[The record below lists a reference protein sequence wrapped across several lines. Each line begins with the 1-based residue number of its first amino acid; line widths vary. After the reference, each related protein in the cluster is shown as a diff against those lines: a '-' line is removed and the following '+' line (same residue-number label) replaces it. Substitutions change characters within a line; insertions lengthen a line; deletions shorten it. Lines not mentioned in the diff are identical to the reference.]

1 MPITK
6 TNGNIGQS
14 IHGNIRKYYGLL
26 TVLCVI
32 LGFTFPQFSVLSP
45 YVSILLAILVFS
57 MIIEHRVSD
66 FTRIVNHPKKVLALI
81 VSNLVLYPVIGI
93 LFSYFFLPSQ
103 DIYVGII
110 LLCFAPSPVVAAL
123 WTELS
128 KGDGAISVTTALF
141 SMMLS
146 IFTYPVILYFMGIAS
161 PDLAVS
167 IFKLLAL
174 SIFAPAAIALFLRL
188 EEDKYVPALKNRRFL
203 RDFQTCEKSKIFH
216 GHKTLGFVGPKIV
229 FLSAKDTIT
238 LTSSFVSLIII
249 IIAIAHMVS
258 NVMSNKFSLILLMS
272 IFIIVL
278 LIAGFAYGYILG
290 KLFKTP
296 KRDSIPLLYSSSMRD
311 GIIPLSVAITYFSS
325 SSTIASTVLLI
336 VMPFLVTGVYYILR
350 R

>member
-1 MPITK
+1 MPITR

-14 IHGNIRKYYGLL
+14 LHGNIRKYYGLL

-45 YVSILLAILVFS
+45 YVSILLAVLVFS
-57 MIIEHRVSD
+57 MVIEHKVSD

-81 VSNLVLYPVIGI
+81 ISNLVLYPIIGI
-93 LFSYFFLPSQ
+93 LFSCFFLPPQ

-128 KGDGAISVTTALF
+128 NGDGTISVTTALF

-146 IFTYPVILYFMGIAS
+146 IFIYPIILYFMGIAS

-174 SIFAPAAIALFLRL
+174 SIFAPAAIALFLRV
-188 EEDKYVPALKNRRFL
+188 EEDKYIPAKN
-203 RDFQTCEKSKIFH
+203 
-216 GHKTLGFVGPKIV
+216 
-229 FLSAKDTIT
+229 TIT
-238 LTSSFVSLIII
+238 LLSSFVSLIII
-249 IIAIAHMVS
+249 VIAIAHMVS
-258 NVMSNKFSLILLMS
+258 NVMSNEFSLILLLGL
-272 IFIIVL
+272 FIIVL
-278 LIAGFAYGYILG
+278 LMAGFGYGYILS

-296 KRDSIPLLYSSSMRD
+296 KKESIPFLYSSSMRD

-336 VMPFLVTGVYYILR
+336 VMPFLVTGVYLSLIHI
-350 R
+350 

>member
-1 MPITK
+1 MPVTRVK
-6 TNGNIGQS
+6 GNTVKS

-45 YVSILLAILVFS
+45 YVSILLAVLVFS
-57 MIIEHRVSD
+57 MVIEHKISD
-66 FTRIVNHPKKVLALI
+66 FTRIINHPKKVLAII

-93 LFSYFFLPSQ
+93 LFSYFFLPPQ

-128 KGDGAISVTTALF
+128 KGDGTISVTTALF

-146 IFTYPVILYFMGIAS
+146 IVVYPLILYFMGIAS
-161 PDLAVS
+161 FDLAIS

-188 EEDKYVPALKNRRFL
+188 EEDRYVPAKN
-203 RDFQTCEKSKIFH
+203 
-216 GHKTLGFVGPKIV
+216 
-229 FLSAKDTIT
+229 TIT
-238 LTSSFVSLIII
+238 LASSFVSLLIVV
-249 IIAIAHMVS
+249 IAIAHMAS
-258 NVMSNKFSLILLMS
+258 NVMFNEFNLILMIGVLVV
-272 IFIIVL
+272 VL
-278 LIAGFAYGYILG
+278 LITGFGYGYILG
-290 KLFKTP
+290 KLFKVQ
-296 KRDSIPLLYSSSMRD
+296 KKDSISFLYSSSMRD
-311 GIIPLSVAITYFSS
+311 GIIPLSVGITYFSS
-325 SSTIASTVLLI
+325 NSTVASTVLLI
-336 VMPFLVTGVYYILR
+336 VMPFLVAGVYYILR

>member
-1 MPITK
+1 MPVTK

-14 IHGNIRKYYGLL
+14 LHGNIRKYYGLL

-45 YVSILLAILVFS
+45 YVSILLAVLVFS
-57 MIIEHRVSD
+57 MVIEHKVSD
-66 FTRIVNHPKKVLALI
+66 FTRIVNHPKNVLALI
-81 VSNLVLYPVIGI
+81 ISNLVLYPVIGI
-93 LFSYFFLPSQ
+93 LFSYFFLPPQ

-128 KGDGAISVTTALF
+128 NGDGTISVTTALF

-146 IFTYPVILYFMGIAS
+146 IFIYPVILYFMGIAS
-161 PDLAVS
+161 PDLALS

-174 SIFAPAAIALFLRL
+174 SIFAPAAIALFLRV
-188 EEDKYVPALKNRRFL
+188 EEDKYIPAKNM
-203 RDFQTCEKSKIFH
+203 
-216 GHKTLGFVGPKIV
+216 
-229 FLSAKDTIT
+229 IT
-238 LTSSFVSLIII
+238 LLSSFVSLIII

-258 NVMSNKFSLILLMS
+258 NVMSNEFSLILLLS
-272 IFIIVL
+272 IFVIVL
-278 LIAGFAYGYILG
+278 LIAGFGYGYILG

-296 KRDSIPLLYSSSMRD
+296 KKDSISFLYSSSMRD

>member
-6 TNGNIGQS
+6 TDGNIGQS

-45 YVSILLAILVFS
+45 YISILLAILVFS
-57 MIIEHRVSD
+57 MVIEHKVSD
-66 FTRIVNHPKKVLALI
+66 FTRIANHPKKVFAI
-81 VSNLVLYPVIGI
+81 IISNLVLYPFIGL
-93 LFSYFFLPSQ
+93 LFGYFFLPSN

-128 KGDGAISVTTALF
+128 NGDGAISVTTALF

-146 IFTYPVILYFMGIAS
+146 IFTYPIILYFMGIAS
-161 PDLAVS
+161 PDLAIS

-174 SIFAPAAIALFLRL
+174 SIFAPAVIALFLRL
-188 EEDKYVPALKNRRFL
+188 EENNHVPALKN
-203 RDFQTCEKSKIFH
+203 
-216 GHKTLGFVGPKIV
+216 FVFGAPKIV
-229 FLSAKDTIT
+229 RFLSAKNTIT
-238 LTSSFVSLIII
+238 LISSFVSLIII
-249 IIAIAHMVS
+249 VIAIANMVS
-258 NVMSNKFSLILLMS
+258 KVMSNEFSLILMIGL
-272 IFIIVL
+272 FVIIL
-278 LIAGFAYGYILG
+278 LIAGFGYGYLLG
-290 KLFKTP
+290 KLFKTH
-296 KRDSIPLLYSSSMRD
+296 KKDSIPFLYSSSMRD

-325 SSTIASTVLLI
+325 NSTIASTVLLI
-336 VMPFLVTGVYYILR
+336 IMPFLVTGVYYILR

>member
-6 TNGNIGQS
+6 TDGNIGQS

-45 YVSILLAILVFS
+45 YISILLAILVFS
-57 MIIEHRVSD
+57 MVIEHKVSD
-66 FTRIVNHPKKVLALI
+66 FTRIANHPKKVFAI
-81 VSNLVLYPVIGI
+81 IISNLVLYPFIGL
-93 LFSYFFLPSQ
+93 LFGYFFLPSN

-128 KGDGAISVTTALF
+128 NGDGAISVTTALF

-146 IFTYPVILYFMGIAS
+146 IFTYPIILYFMGIAS
-161 PDLAVS
+161 PDLAIS

-188 EEDKYVPALKNRRFL
+188 EENKHVPSKN
-203 RDFQTCEKSKIFH
+203 
-216 GHKTLGFVGPKIV
+216 
-229 FLSAKDTIT
+229 TIT
-238 LTSSFVSLIII
+238 LISSFVSLIII
-249 IIAIAHMVS
+249 VIAIANMVS
-258 NVMSNKFSLILLMS
+258 KVMSNEFSLILMIGL
-272 IFIIVL
+272 FVIIL
-278 LIAGFAYGYILG
+278 LIAGFGYGYLLG
-290 KLFKTP
+290 KLFKTH
-296 KRDSIPLLYSSSMRD
+296 KKDSIPFLYSSSMRD

-325 SSTIASTVLLI
+325 NSTIASTVLLI
-336 VMPFLVTGVYYILR
+336 IMPFLVTGVYYILR

>member
-1 MPITK
+1 MPVTK

-14 IHGNIRKYYGLL
+14 LHGNIRKYYGLL

-57 MIIEHRVSD
+57 MVIEHKVSD
-66 FTRIVNHPKKVLALI
+66 FTRILNHPKKVLALI
-81 VSNLVLYPVIGI
+81 ISNFVLYPVIGI
-93 LFSYFFLPSQ
+93 LFSYFFLPPQ

-123 WTELS
+123 WAELS
-128 KGDGAISVTTALF
+128 NGDGTISVTTALF

-146 IFTYPVILYFMGIAS
+146 IFIYPIILYFMGIAS

-174 SIFAPAAIALFLRL
+174 SIFAPAAIALFLRV
-188 EEDKYVPALKNRRFL
+188 EEDKYIPARN
-203 RDFQTCEKSKIFH
+203 
-216 GHKTLGFVGPKIV
+216 
-229 FLSAKDTIT
+229 TIT
-238 LTSSFVSLIII
+238 LLSSFVSLIII
-249 IIAIAHMVS
+249 VIAIAHMVS
-258 NVMSNKFSLILLMS
+258 NVRSNEFNLILLLG
-272 IFIIVL
+272 IFVIVL
-278 LIAGFAYGYILG
+278 LISGFGYGYILG

-296 KRDSIPLLYSSSMRD
+296 KKDSISFLYSSSMRD

>member
-6 TNGNIGQS
+6 TEGNIRKT

-26 TVLCVI
+26 AVLCVI
-32 LGFTFPQFSVLSP
+32 LGFIFPQFSVLSP
-45 YVSILLAILVFS
+45 YVPVLLAILVFS
-57 MIIEHRVSD
+57 MVIEHKVSD
-66 FTRIVNHPKKVLALI
+66 FTRIVNHPKKVLALT
-81 VSNLVLYPVIGI
+81 VSNFIIYPIIGV
-93 LFSYFFLPSQ
+93 LFSYFFLPPQ

-128 KGDGAISVTTALF
+128 NGDGAISVTTALF

-146 IFTYPVILYFMGIAS
+146 IFIYPIILYFMGIAS
-161 PDLAVS
+161 SDLAVS

-174 SIFAPAAIALFLRL
+174 SIFAPAAIALFLRV
-188 EEDKYVPALKNRRFL
+188 EEEKYIPALKN
-203 RDFQTCEKSKIFH
+203 
-216 GHKTLGFVGPKIV
+216 FVFGAPKIV
-229 FLSAKDTIT
+229 FLSAKNTIT
-238 LTSSFVSLIII
+238 LISSFVSLIII

-258 NVMSNKFSLILLMS
+258 KVMSNEFSLILLIG
-272 IFIIVL
+272 IFVIIL
-278 LIAGFAYGYILG
+278 LTAGFGYGYILG
-290 KLFKTP
+290 KLFKAP
-296 KRDSIPLLYSSSMRD
+296 KKDNIPLLYSSSMRD

-336 VMPFLVTGVYYILR
+336 VMPFLVAGVYYILR

>member
-1 MPITK
+1 MPVTK

-14 IHGNIRKYYGLL
+14 LHGNIRKYYGLL

-45 YVSILLAILVFS
+45 YVSILLAVLVFS
-57 MIIEHRVSD
+57 MVIEHKVSD

-81 VSNLVLYPVIGI
+81 ISNLVLYPVIGI
-93 LFSYFFLPSQ
+93 LFSYFFLPPQ

-128 KGDGAISVTTALF
+128 NGDGTISVTTALF

-146 IFTYPVILYFMGIAS
+146 IFIYPVILYFMGIAS
-161 PDLAVS
+161 PDLALS

-174 SIFAPAAIALFLRL
+174 SIFAPAAIALFLRV
-188 EEDKYVPALKNRRFL
+188 EEDKYIPAKN
-203 RDFQTCEKSKIFH
+203 
-216 GHKTLGFVGPKIV
+216 
-229 FLSAKDTIT
+229 TIT
-238 LTSSFVSLIII
+238 LLSSFVSLIII

-258 NVMSNKFSLILLMS
+258 NVMSNEFNLILLLS

-278 LIAGFAYGYILG
+278 LIAGFGYGYILG

-296 KRDSIPLLYSSSMRD
+296 KKDSISFLYSSSMRD

>member
-1 MPITK
+1 MPITR

-14 IHGNIRKYYGLL
+14 LHGNIRKYYGLL

-45 YVSILLAILVFS
+45 YVSILLAVLVFS
-57 MIIEHRVSD
+57 MVIEHKVSD

-81 VSNLVLYPVIGI
+81 VSNLVLYPIIGI
-93 LFSYFFLPSQ
+93 LFSYFFLPPQ

-128 KGDGAISVTTALF
+128 NGDGTISVTTALF

-146 IFTYPVILYFMGIAS
+146 IFIYPIILYFMGIAS

-174 SIFAPAAIALFLRL
+174 SIFAPAAIALFLRV
-188 EEDKYVPALKNRRFL
+188 EEDKYIPAKN
-203 RDFQTCEKSKIFH
+203 
-216 GHKTLGFVGPKIV
+216 
-229 FLSAKDTIT
+229 TIT
-238 LTSSFVSLIII
+238 LLSSFVSLIII
-249 IIAIAHMVS
+249 VIAIAHMVS
-258 NVMSNKFSLILLMS
+258 NVMSNEFSLILLLG

-278 LIAGFAYGYILG
+278 LMAGFGYGYILS

-296 KRDSIPLLYSSSMRD
+296 KKESIPFLYSSSMRD

>member
-1 MPITK
+1 MPITR

-14 IHGNIRKYYGLL
+14 LHGNIRKYYGLL

-57 MIIEHRVSD
+57 MVIEHKVSD
-66 FTRIVNHPKKVLALI
+66 FTRIVNHPQKVLALI
-81 VSNLVLYPVIGI
+81 ISNLVLYPVIGI
-93 LFSYFFLPSQ
+93 LFSYFFLPPQ

-128 KGDGAISVTTALF
+128 NGDGTISVTTALF

-146 IFTYPVILYFMGIAS
+146 IFIYPVILYFMGIAS

-174 SIFAPAAIALFLRL
+174 SIFAPAAIALFLRV
-188 EEDKYVPALKNRRFL
+188 EEDKYIPAKN
-203 RDFQTCEKSKIFH
+203 
-216 GHKTLGFVGPKIV
+216 
-229 FLSAKDTIT
+229 TIT
-238 LTSSFVSLIII
+238 LLSSFVSLIII
-249 IIAIAHMVS
+249 VIAIAHMAS
-258 NVMSNKFSLILLMS
+258 NVMSDEFNLILLLG
-272 IFIIVL
+272 IFVIVL
-278 LIAGFAYGYILG
+278 LMAGFGYGYILG

-296 KRDSIPLLYSSSMRD
+296 KKESIPFLYSSSMRD

>member
-1 MPITK
+1 MPVTK

-14 IHGNIRKYYGLL
+14 LHGNIRKYYGLL

-45 YVSILLAILVFS
+45 YVSILLAVLVFS
-57 MIIEHRVSD
+57 MVIEHKVSD

-81 VSNLVLYPVIGI
+81 ISNLVLYPVIGI
-93 LFSYFFLPSQ
+93 LFSYFFLPPQ

-128 KGDGAISVTTALF
+128 NGDGTISVTTALF

-146 IFTYPVILYFMGIAS
+146 IFIYPVILYFMGIAS

-174 SIFAPAAIALFLRL
+174 SIFAPAAIALFLRV
-188 EEDKYVPALKNRRFL
+188 EEDKYIPAKN
-203 RDFQTCEKSKIFH
+203 
-216 GHKTLGFVGPKIV
+216 
-229 FLSAKDTIT
+229 TIT
-238 LTSSFVSLIII
+238 LLSSFVSLIII

-258 NVMSNKFSLILLMS
+258 NVMSNEFSLILLLG
-272 IFIIVL
+272 IFVIVL
-278 LIAGFAYGYILG
+278 LIAGFGYGYILG

-296 KRDSIPLLYSSSMRD
+296 KKDSISFLYSSSMRD

>member
-1 MPITK
+1 MPVTK

-14 IHGNIRKYYGLL
+14 LHGNIRKYYGLL

-45 YVSILLAILVFS
+45 YVSILLAVLVFS
-57 MIIEHRVSD
+57 MVIEHKVSD

-81 VSNLVLYPVIGI
+81 ISNLVLYPVIGI
-93 LFSYFFLPSQ
+93 LFSYFFLPPQ

-128 KGDGAISVTTALF
+128 NGDGAISVTTALF

-146 IFTYPVILYFMGIAS
+146 IFIYPIILYFMGIAS
-161 PDLAVS
+161 PDLALS

-174 SIFAPAAIALFLRL
+174 SIFAPAAIALFLRV
-188 EEDKYVPALKNRRFL
+188 EEDKYIPAKNM
-203 RDFQTCEKSKIFH
+203 
-216 GHKTLGFVGPKIV
+216 
-229 FLSAKDTIT
+229 IT
-238 LTSSFVSLIII
+238 LLSSFVSLIII

-258 NVMSNKFSLILLMS
+258 NVMSNEFSLIFLLS
-272 IFIIVL
+272 IFVIVL
-278 LIAGFAYGYILG
+278 LIAGFGYGYILG

-296 KRDSIPLLYSSSMRD
+296 KKDSISFLYSSSMRD